1 MEHECG
7 KDHKPSVAWN
17 RVFHRLEATLQR
29 RKRRS
34 AVSSLF
40 LHIIHSKK
48 NKHYSTLFIGFKPG
62 KLIQYMKSDGLDSS
76 KDIWS
81 MNESKMQGKSKN
93 TYRSKGKINSTK
105 FECSNIQSPRCWRLV
120 VQYQRIRYK
129 EPVYWCWQ
137 KTSNTVRVCLQYH
150 PILYLLV
157 PILQQLF
164 SFISIAYHQK
174 AEIKFI

>member
-7 KDHKPSVAWN
+7 KNHKPSVAWN

-29 RKRRS
+29 RKRWS
-34 AVSSLF
+34 AVSSPF

-48 NKHYSTLFIGFKPG
+48 NKNYSSSFIGSKPG
-62 KLIQYMKSDGLDSS
+62 KLIQSMKSDGLDSS
-76 KDIWS
+76 KDIRS
-81 MNESKMQGKSKN
+81 TNESKIQGKSKN
-93 TYRSKGKINSTK
+93 TYRSKGKIDSTK
-105 FECSNIQSPRCWRLV
+105 FERSNIQSPRSWRLV

-150 PILYLLV
+150 QFCIYWYPFFNNVSASFLLL
-157 PILQQLF
+157 ITRKLR
-164 SFISIAYHQK
+164 
-174 AEIKFI
+174 